1 MKLARE
7 SQMLSFFRW
16 MAGIAADQLPYSLL
30 KPLLL
35 YALHADED
43 LDVEEIYRNL
53 SSNPDLQ
60 HKTMSVAEKLK
71 AEGHKEGLKE
81 GLIGKIHLL
90 EEFLDLPITPS
101 DSLEALDLEQ
111 IESRCQ
117 ELHREYES
125 RFKGD

>member
-1 MKLARE
+1 MA
-7 SQMLSFFRW
+7 FRW
-16 MAGIAADQLPYSLL
+16 SQVLSL
-30 KPLLL
+30 
-35 YALHADED
+35 
-43 LDVEEIYRNL
+43 
-53 SSNPDLQ
+53 NPDLQ

-71 AEGHKEGLKE
+71 AEGHKEGHKEGLKK

-117 ELHREYES
+117 ELHREYEA
-125 RFKGD
+125 RFKGN